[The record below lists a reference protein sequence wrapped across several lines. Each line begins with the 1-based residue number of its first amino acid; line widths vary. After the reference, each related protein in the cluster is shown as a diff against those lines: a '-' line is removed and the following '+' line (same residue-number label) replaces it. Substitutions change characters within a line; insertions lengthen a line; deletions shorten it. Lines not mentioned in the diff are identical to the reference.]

1 MKKFFAMALALLMV
15 CVMLPVTAMAADR
28 VALNTITPAP
38 DGTYD
43 ANDANSAHVT
53 YTYYDDKMCWPAN
66 STVAGGTTGGTL
78 HWVETVTITGVNF
91 GELKDGSNDME
102 LLGKIIMNG
111 RRTDTSKQFKDSIEV
126 KFVNCSFNQTTTH
139 LQVYKICPC
148 NVTKYTFQNCEFNQ
162 AAAGQYALTLN
173 ASETGFGFRPI
184 SYEIT
189 GCTINAK
196 ERGINII
203 AGTEVEAIGDRLPT
217 INISNNTITIA
228 DTSKEKNN
236 AFQIAGNWDNANLTA
251 ATAAG
256 NELIKISGNTITA
269 YAAVRV
275 HGSLAGESAKYVA
288 RFDNNTLKGNTKKAV
303 AGGNAPL
310 TEAIMGIYDEQLTPR
325 TITIIV
331 PSEGGSTTTTPSTDT
346 TKNPSTGANDFV
358 GVAAAAAVMAL
369 LGSAVVLR
377 KK

>member
-1 MKKFFAMALALLMV
+1 MKKLLAMALALLMV
-15 CVMLPVTAMAADR
+15 AVLLPITAMAEERVKLNAIIAAD
-28 VALNTITPAP
+28 
-38 DGTYD
+38 DGTY
-43 ANDANSAHVT
+43 DANSAHVT
-53 YTYYDDKMCWPAN
+53 YEYYTDPDKMCWPAN

-78 HWVETVTITGVNF
+78 PWVKTVTITGVEF
-91 GELKDGSNDME
+91 SELSDGSSDME
-102 LLGKIIMNG
+102 LLAKIIMNG
-111 RRTDTSKQFKDSIEV
+111 RRTDTSDQFKDSIEV
-126 KFVNCSFNQTTTH
+126 KFINCSFNQTTTH

-173 ASETGFGFRPI
+173 ASETGFDRRPI

-189 GCTINAK
+189 GCTINAA
-196 ERGINII
+196 ERGINIT
-203 AGTEVEAIGDRLPT
+203 AGTETEAIGTSLPT
-217 INISNNTITIA
+217 VNISNNTITIA
-228 DTSKEKNN
+228 NTSGVKNN
-236 AFQIAGNWDNANLTA
+236 AFQIAGNWDNENI
-251 ATAAG
+251 AAG
-256 NELIKISGNTITA
+256 NEPIKISGNTITA

-275 HGSLAGESAKYVA
+275 HESLKGESAKYVA

-303 AGGNAPL
+303 ADGSAAL
-310 TEAIMGIYDEQLTPR
+310 TEAIMEIYDEQLTPR

-331 PSEGGSTTTTPSTDT
+331 PSEGSTTPTTPDT

>member
-1 MKKFFAMALALLMV
+1 MKKFLAMALALLMV

-28 VALNTITPAP
+28 VALNTITPAA

-43 ANDANSAHVT
+43 ANDANSAYVT
-53 YTYYDDKMCWPAN
+53 YEYDTSKTCKSSFDN
-66 STVAGGTTGGTL
+66 ITDL
-78 HWVETVTITGVNF
+78 YWVKTVTITGVKF
-91 GELKDGSNDME
+91 SELSDSSSDMA
-102 LLGKIIMNG
+102 LLKKIIMNG
-111 RRTDTSKQFKDSIEV
+111 RRTDTSDQFKDSIEV
-126 KFVNCSFNQTTTH
+126 KFIDCSFNQTTTH

-162 AAAGQYALTLN
+162 AAANQYALTLN
-173 ASETGFGFRPI
+173 ASETGFDRRPI

-196 ERGINII
+196 ERGINIT
-203 AGTEVEAIGDRLPT
+203 AGTEIEAIGDRLPT

-236 AFQIAGNWDNANLTA
+236 AFQIAGNWDKANR
-251 ATAAG
+251 TAAG

-275 HGSLAGESAKYVA
+275 HGSLTGESAKYVA

-303 AGGNAPL
+303 ADGSDAL
-310 TEAIMGIYDEQLTPR
+310 TVAIMEIYDEQLTPR
-325 TITIIV
+325 TITIII
-331 PSEGGSTTTTPSTDT
+331 PSTEEPKPAEDQ
-346 TKNPSTGANDFV
+346 KNPSTGANDFV
-358 GVAAAAAVMAL
+358 GVAAALAVVSL
-369 LGSAVVLR
+369 LGMAVASR